1 MAMLALSTGAA
12 LLQGAVQSGVRGLI
26 SGLFAENMTGARLDG
41 LELQTSTEGAFIPIV
56 YGRMRVAGQV
66 IWASR
71 FTEHEETQGGGKSGP
86 SVTQYRYSV
95 SLAVGLCEGPIA
107 QIGRIWANGAEL
119 DQAGLTLRVHAGSED
134 QQPDGLI
141 EAIEGAGQ
149 APAYRGLA
157 YVVLEDLALE
167 KFGNFIPNL
176 AFEVIRAETDGGL
189 DLVEGVC
196 LIPGSGEFAYATEPV
211 MRKTG
216 EGREA
221 SENRHTNRA
230 HSDIEAAL
238 DDLEAAL
245 PGVGS
250 VALVT
255 SWFGTDRRCG
265 QCEIRPGV
273 ERVLKD
279 TRPLVWRAAGED
291 RATAWLVS
299 ESEGGPAYGGTPSD
313 ETVVAAIR
321 ALKARGFS
329 VTLYPFILMD
339 IPAGNAL
346 DDPYRSGPSGSGTGQ
361 PAYPW
366 RGRITCNPAPGVAG
380 SPENT
385 PGVTPQIEAFFGAAQ
400 ADHFTIDG
408 ERVIYAGPAEWGFN
422 RFILHHC
429 ALAKAAG
436 GVDTMLIGS
445 EMRALTTLRAG
456 AGVYPAVERLR
467 ALAGEAR
474 EITGADTAL
483 SYAAD
488 WSEYF
493 GHQPQDGSNDVIFH
507 LDPLWSDGEIDF
519 VGIDWYAPLADWREG
534 EAHADA
540 ARAGSIHDLGYLRAQ
555 VEGGE
560 GYDWY
565 YASAADREAQLRT
578 PIEDGAHGEDWVFR
592 YKDLRGWWVNAHHDR
607 PGGVRQAS
615 PTGWVPQGKP
625 IRLIELGCPA
635 VDKGAN
641 QPNVFIDPKSSE
653 SVAPYHSRGTRDDL
667 IQRRFLQALLG
678 YWRDH
683 NPVSAVY
690 GGPMID
696 LSRSQ
701 VWTWDA
707 RPFPE
712 FPVLQTV
719 WRDSENW
726 RLGHWLTGRAGQS
739 SLAAIVADIAR
750 RCGLEALDVSAID
763 GLVAGFAIDRPERGR
778 DVLARLGAIYGFDLA
793 DRADGPAALA
803 AQSRSSALDAGQCAE
818 RPGEGPVSR
827 VRDPDAGSV
836 RALRLGYIRD
846 DGEYRP
852 ASVSALGLD
861 LVEGAVD
868 LSARLLADD
877 TLAAGLAA
885 QSLSRLQETGASLRL
900 TLPPSQARLE
910 AGDVVRLTDED
921 AAAAGVWRV
930 ASVDGLAQR
939 DAVLQPANRAS
950 VLPVG
955 SSPQGA
961 GDPVM
966 PPAQPILTLMDLP
979 AEPGREAG
987 RETGRGGFVAA
998 AHGEPWAG
1006 ELVLF
1011 AGADAASLTERARLS
1026 RRAVMGELLSPLAGG
1041 PEGRWDRAS
1050 TLSLRLYRGQVSSG
1064 DRLSVLGGAN
1074 RLAIEG
1080 PAGWEIVQFQHAR
1093 LEEDGSWT
1101 LTTLLRGLGGSATD
1115 GAAAGAR
1122 IVVLDGAS
1130 AVVPVHAH
1138 EAGADLLVRAVP
1150 AGGGLDDPARAD
1162 RNVRYTQ
1169 VELRPLNPVHLRAS
1183 IKAGALS
1190 ASWIRRSRTGGED
1203 WGAGETPLGEAFERY
1218 RVRLLDP
1225 AAQTVWSQEVDEA
1238 RLTIGATQLVGLLPG
1253 GITGCVLEVAQV
1265 SDVYGPGRPARI
1277 AL

>member
-26 SGLFAENMTGARLDG
+26 SGLFAETVTGARLDG

-71 FTEHEETQGGGKSGP
+71 FTENEETQGGGKSGP

-119 DQAGLTLRVHAGSED
+119 DRTGLTLRVYKGSED

-141 EAIEGAGQ
+141 EAVEGAGQ
-149 APAYRGLA
+149 ALAYRGLA

-167 KFGNFIPNL
+167 PFGNFIPNL
-176 AFEVIRAETDGGL
+176 AFEVIGAEADGGL
-189 DLVEGVC
+189 DLIEGVC
-196 LIPGSGEFAYATEPV
+196 LIPGSGEFAYATGPV

-230 HSDIEAAL
+230 DSDIEAAL

-245 PGVGS
+245 PDVRS

-255 SWFGTDRRCG
+255 SWFGTDLRCG

-313 ETVVAAIR
+313 ETVIAAIK
-321 ALKARGFS
+321 ALKARGFA

-339 IPAGNAL
+339 IPAGNTL
-346 DDPYRSGPSGSGTGQ
+346 DDPDGSGPGQ

-366 RGRITCNPAPGVAG
+366 RGRITCDPAPGVAG

-385 PGVTPQIEAFFGAAQ
+385 PGVTSQIDTFFGAAQ
-400 ADHFTIDG
+400 AGHFTMDG
-408 ERVIYAGPAEWGFN
+408 ERVTYAGPPGWGFA
-422 RFILHHC
+422 RFILHHA

-456 AGVYPAVERLR
+456 TGTYPAVERLR
-467 ALAGEAR
+467 ALAGEVRQIA
-474 EITGADTAL
+474 GPDTAL

-493 GHQPQDGSNDVIFH
+493 GHQPKDGSDDVIFH

-540 ARAGSIHDLGYLRAQ
+540 ARAGSIYDLGYLRAQ

-565 YASAADREAQLRT
+565 YASAADREAQVRT

-592 YKDLRGWWVNAHHDR
+592 YKDLRGWWANAHHDR
-607 PGGVRQAS
+607 PGGVREAL

-696 LSRSQ
+696 LPRCQ

-712 FPVLQTV
+712 FPVLETV
-719 WRDSENW
+719 WRDAENW

-750 RCGLEALDVSAID
+750 RCGLEALDVSGID

-793 DRADGPAALA
+793 DRADGPAAVG
-803 AQSRSSALDAGQCAE
+803 AQSASLALDSGACAE
-818 RPGEGPVSR
+818 RPGEGPVTR
-827 VRDPDAGSV
+827 VRNLDAASV

-885 QSLSRLQETGASLRL
+885 QSLLRLQETGARLRL

-910 AGDVVRLTDED
+910 PGDVLRLTGDE
-921 AAAAGVWRV
+921 AGIAGLWQV

-939 DAVLQPANRAS
+939 EAVLQPASTANI
-950 VLPVG
+950 LPLA

-961 GDPVM
+961 GEPVL

-987 RETGRGGFVAA
+987 RGGFVAA

-1006 ELVLF
+1006 ELVVF
-1011 AGADAASLTERARLS
+1011 AGADAASLAERARLS
-1026 RRAVMGELLSPLAGG
+1026 RRAVMGELLNPLAGG
-1041 PEGRWDRAS
+1041 PEGRWDRAN

-1064 DRLSVLGGAN
+1064 DRVSVLGGAN

-1080 PAGWEIVQFQHAR
+1080 AAGWEIVQFQHAR
-1093 LEEDGSWT
+1093 LEEDGRWT
-1101 LTTLLRGLGGSATD
+1101 LATLLRGLGGSESG

-1122 IVVLDGAS
+1122 VVLLDGAS
-1130 AVVPVHAH
+1130 PVVPVHAH

-1150 AGGGLDDPARAD
+1150 AGGRLDDPARAD
-1162 RNVRYTQ
+1162 VTARYAQ
-1169 VELRPLNPVHLRAS
+1169 AELRPLNPVHLRAS
-1183 IKAGALS
+1183 VEAGALS
-1190 ASWIRRSRTGGED
+1190 ARWIRRSRTGGED

-1225 AAQTVWSQEVDEA
+1225 AAQPVWSQEVNEA
-1238 RLTIGATQLVGLLPG
+1238 RLTIGAMQLAAALPG
-1253 GITGCVLEVAQV
+1253 GVTGCALEVAQI
-1265 SDVYGPGRPARI
+1265 SDVYGPGRPAQI